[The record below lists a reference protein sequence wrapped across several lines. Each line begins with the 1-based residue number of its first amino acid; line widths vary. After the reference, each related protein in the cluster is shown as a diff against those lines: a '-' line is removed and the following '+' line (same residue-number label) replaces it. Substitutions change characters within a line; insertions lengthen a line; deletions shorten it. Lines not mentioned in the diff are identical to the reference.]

1 MFHSYR
7 SEDEEDE
14 LEDEEEDDGSSV
26 EEVEDEGPVHAQ
38 GLQSSEH
45 REHQVSGVE
54 LGAVA
59 GGESVPAYSQPAKG
73 SSVEIGSNGYAVSVR
88 QSGSVKSHAKKDHQ
102 TAREEARRSS

>member
-1 MFHSYR
+1 MHSYR

-14 LEDEEEDDGSSV
+14 LEDEDEDDGSSV
-26 EEVEDEGPVHAQ
+26 EEVDDEVPVHGQ

-59 GGESVPAYSQPAKG
+59 GGESVPAYTQPAKG
-73 SSVEIGSNGYAVSVR
+73 SSVEIGSNGYAVSTS
-88 QSGSVKSHAKKDHQ
+88 QSIG
-102 TAREEARRSS
+102 